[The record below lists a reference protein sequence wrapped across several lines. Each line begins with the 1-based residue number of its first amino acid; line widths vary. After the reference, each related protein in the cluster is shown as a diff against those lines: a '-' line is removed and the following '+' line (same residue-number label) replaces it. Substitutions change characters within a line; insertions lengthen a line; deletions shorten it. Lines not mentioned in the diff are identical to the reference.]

1 MFSLANNLG
10 IKFYLKNQS
19 FKCIAYL
26 SYHITAHHIHCHWA
40 WSRLVMLNS
49 MTMKSSNFMSDTRMC

>member
-26 SYHITAHHIHCHWA
+26 SYHITAHHIHSHVEQV
-40 WSRLVMLNS
+40 SHVEQH
-49 MTMKSSNFMSDTRMC
+49 DYEVQ